1 MTETTEPTE
10 ASPAALPS
18 GPGSAPSA
26 AGPSDAEPPVE
37 VPPTATGAPAG
48 TSTGDAG
55 EPAVAGWRPPPAAPI
70 EPGRLRVIVNPS
82 AGGGRAGRMLPEVE
96 NALRAWASE
105 VEVKPTRD
113 IAHADELALEA
124 AATGRAAVALGGDGL
139 VGRVAG
145 ATAEA
150 GGQLAVLPGG
160 RGNDFARGLGI
171 GRDPVAAAAALAG
184 FTERRVDLPVA
195 NGRAFIGIA
204 SLGFDSD
211 VQVIA
216 NKTKFLRGQSVYT
229 YSTMRALLPWRP
241 ARFTVRLD
249 DAEPREVVGWSVAAA
264 NAQYYGG
271 GMRYA
276 PDADIADGLLEVV
289 FLHRMSR
296 LTLLVLFRKVFA
308 GSHVKTKHVT
318 VLRARRL
325 TVDADRPFQVYA
337 DGDPVADLPAE
348 IVVRPGALRL
358 LAPPAG

>member
-1 MTETTEPTE
+1 VKDDGVMTETAEP
-10 ASPAALPS
+10 SPAA
-18 GPGSAPSA
+18 
-26 AGPSDAEPPVE
+26 PSDAPAGPDPT
-37 VPPTATGAPAG
+37 PPTTAIPTIGLPAG
-48 TSTGDAG
+48 GLPTAAD
-55 EPAVAGWRPPPAAPI
+55 EPDRPSPTAWRPPPPAAVQ
-70 EPGRLRVIVNPS
+70 PGRLRLIVNPS
-82 AGGGRAGRMLPEVE
+82 AGGGRAGKLLPRVE
-96 NALRAWASE
+96 SALRAWATE
-105 VEVKPTRD
+105 VQVAPTRD
-113 IAHADELALEA
+113 IEHADELAADA
-124 AATGRAAVALGGDGL
+124 AATGQVAVALGGDGL

-145 ATAEA
+145 ATAAA
-150 GGQLAVLPGG
+150 GGLLAVLPGG

-184 FTERRVDLPVA
+184 AAERRIDLPAA

-204 SLGFDSD
+204 SVGFDSD

-216 NKTKFLRGQSVYT
+216 NKTRFLRGQSVYT

-249 DAEPREVVGWSVAAA
+249 GGEPREIVGWSVAAA
-264 NAQYYGG
+264 NAPFYGG

-308 GSHVKTKHVT
+308 GTHVRTKHVT
-318 VLRARRL
+318 VSRARRV

-348 IVVRPGALRL
+348 IEVRPGALRL
-358 LAPPAG
+358 LC